1 MTPHDPA
8 LKVLISKVRG
18 LAESQSQNSCVQ
30 QTKSEISMNKHN
42 ILFIGLDT
50 HKEFVEVAY
59 IEDQRGAKPVHLG
72 RQPSSKVAIKKLA
85 RQFESKYP
93 NATLHFVYEAGPCGY
108 WIYRLLT
115 SLGHCC
121 YVVAPSLIPK
131 KPGDKVKTDKRDAMM
146 LAKLLKSEDL
156 TPIYVP
162 EPEDEAVRDLSRARE
177 TAMKDLKDAKYQLK
191 ALLLRNNINC
201 KTKDNWSAAHLRW
214 LTERIRRVEH
224 LDNELAHQV
233 TSWRYYPVVKA
244 VQAMR
249 GIRLLVATGVVA
261 ELGDLN
267 RFDHPRK
274 LMSYVG
280 LVSSEHS
287 SGGKRRLGAIT
298 KCGNGRARRLLI
310 EGAHSYRYNANISTE
325 LQKRQEGLPKV
336 VIDIAWQAQLRLC
349 RRYQRLMFKGKHRNL
364 VVTAIAREMIA
375 YIWAISREVVLTP
388 VNPKLRLSRVPA

>member
-1 MTPHDPA
+1 MH
-8 LKVLISKVRG
+8 
-18 LAESQSQNSCVQ
+18 
-30 QTKSEISMNKHN
+30 KHN

-59 IEDQRGAKPVHLG
+59 IEEQRGAKPVHFG
-72 RQPSSKVAIKKLA
+72 RISSAKLAIKKLA

-131 KPGDKVKTDKRDAMM
+131 KPGDKVKTDKRDALN

-162 EPEDEAVRDLSRARE
+162 ESEDEAVRDLSRARE

-191 ALLLRNNINC
+191 ALLLRNNINYSGSA
-201 KTKDNWSAAHLRW
+201 NWSSKHLRW
-214 LTERIRRVEH
+214 LTELILPHPAQHIVLQEYLHTINERLARLKR
-224 LDNELAHQV
+224 LDNELEHHV
-233 TSWRYYPVVKA
+233 KNWRYYPVVKA
-244 VQAMR
+244 IQAMR
-249 GIRLLVATGVVA
+249 GVRLLVATGVIA
-261 ELGDLN
+261 ELGDLT

-274 LMSYVG
+274 LMSYLG
-280 LVSSEHS
+280 LVASEHS
-287 SGGKRRLGAIT
+287 SGGKQRQGAIT
-298 KCGNGRARRLLI
+298 KCGNGRARRLLV
-310 EGAHSYRYNANISTE
+310 EGAHSYRFAANISTE
-325 LQKRQEGLPKV
+325 LQKRQEGLPKEI
-336 VIDIAWQAQLRLC
+336 IDIAWQAQLRLC
-349 RRYQRLMFKGKHRNL
+349 RRYQRLIFKGKHYN
-364 VVTAIAREMIA
+364 VAVTAIAREMIA

-388 VNPKLRLSRVPA
+388 VNPSLRTARVPA